1 MTLPRLV
8 RGVSIPRLVTLA
20 ALAAGALAAPKEAKA
35 QCSVLDPYPCT
46 PYFCGIHSGPGC
58 IPDIFYP
65 LNQDLRLKLDAR
77 NEDAQ
82 SPDRDKPLARLN
94 EIAPVLS
101 KCLKLPEDMAR
112 SGMQVTM
119 RLGFSKAGKVL
130 GKPRFTY
137 ITHEA
142 PESVRT
148 AYRSAATA
156 MLDRCQPLPLTA
168 GLGGAIAGRPF
179 VISIVDD
186 RPDVNHN
193 AKTNAK
199 NETKEEPHEHH

>member
-1 MTLPRLV
+1 MTVPRLV
-8 RGVSIPRLVTLA
+8 RGVSIAGLAVPA
-20 ALAAGALAAPKEAKA
+20 ALAAGLLAAPKEAKA
-35 QCSVLDPYPCT
+35 QCSVLDRQPCT

-58 IPDIFYP
+58 IPDILYP
-65 LNQDLRLKLDAR
+65 LNQDLRLQLDAR
-77 NEDAQ
+77 NDDPQ
-82 SPDRDKPLARLN
+82 SPDRDKPLDRLN

-101 KCLKLPEDMAR
+101 KCLKLPEDRMR
-112 SGMQVTM
+112 PGMQVTM

-130 GKPRFTY
+130 GTPRFTY

-148 AYRSAATA
+148 AYRSAATE

-186 RPDVNHN
+186 RPDVNDHP
-193 AKTNAK
+193 KPNAK
-199 NETKEEPHEHH
+199 NDMKDEPHERH

>member
-1 MTLPRLV
+1 
-8 RGVSIPRLVTLA
+8 VTLA
-20 ALAAGALAAPKEAKA
+20 ALAAGALAAPKEARA
-35 QCSVLDPYPCT
+35 QCSVLDHYPCT

-65 LNQDLRLKLDAR
+65 LNQDLRLKLDVR
-77 NEDAQ
+77 TEEPQ
-82 SPDRDKPLARLN
+82 SPDRDKPLGRLN

-112 SGMQVTM
+112 PGMQVTM
-119 RLGFSKAGKVL
+119 RLGFSKAGNVL

-186 RPDVNHN
+186 RPDVNAN